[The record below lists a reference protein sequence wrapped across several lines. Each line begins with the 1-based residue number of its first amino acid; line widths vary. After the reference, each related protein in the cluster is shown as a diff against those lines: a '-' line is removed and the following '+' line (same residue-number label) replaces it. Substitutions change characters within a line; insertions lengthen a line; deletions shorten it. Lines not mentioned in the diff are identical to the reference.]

1 MYYEDVKIK
10 PGDTISELIEKYGHK
25 GSKWPGIWDDP
36 KNSALKAKR
45 GKPERIQAGDVF
57 NIPIPWKIT
66 SKSVAVIAAEKRV
79 KCSAERD
86 GVRGTQLGWVQ
97 TVDQSNQAIGGTDQ
111 QCVDACPPDDADP
124 FYWTSAE
131 LVNNPDLHKTF
142 SDKPFRNPPSG
153 AQGTTKWR
161 AILSFVVFTEKRV
174 TIMESFLWGFDLTP
188 AGVLTAVTPRAIT
201 AAEETAHL
209 ALLAAGTGTGGAFS
223 GAGWTFRKAA

>member
-25 GSKWPGIWDDP
+25 GSKWPSIWDDP

-45 GKPERIQAGDVF
+45 GKPERIQPGDVF
-57 NIPIPWKIT
+57 NIPIPWTIT
-66 SKSVAVIAAEKRV
+66 SKSVSVVPGKRV
-79 KCSAERD
+79 KCDAERD

-97 TVDQSNQAIGGTDQ
+97 TVDQSNQPIGGTTQ

-131 LVNNPDLHKTF
+131 LVTDPTLHKRFEDTP
-142 SDKPFRNPPSG
+142 SRPPPTV

-161 AILSFVVFTEKRV
+161 AILSFVVFTEQRV
-174 TIMESFLWGFDLTP
+174 TIVESFLWGFDLTP
-188 AGVLTAVTPRAIT
+188 AGVITAVAPRAIT
-201 AAEETAHL
+201 AAEETSHL

-223 GAGWTFRKAA
+223 GAGWTFRKAP